1 MDFEQL
7 LKRLEWLDEERR
19 KDKLIIA
26 SLDDRLRKVE
36 GNNTSLLQEIREIT
50 NELNRLK
57 TIPSRFDTVDAAISQ
72 LRVEYTRAV
81 ESIEK
86 QRIEKDREIEKIRL
100 ADMESLNASIANV
113 RKSMEVLPEMKK
125 DIKAREEEEHRLI
138 KLIGEFDKKI
148 LEIMRSD
155 EEYRRSHKI
164 LEENVRQDSK
174 RILDLQGE
182 ISSTRKRIEEQ
193 RGKIDLAT
201 ENLRKIEMRQNEILN
216 SETERKQ
223 SQVAFIEKN
232 NMLQVERD
240 RVWKEWQS
248 RFELISSQAINLEEQ
263 LQTLDATQ
271 RAIRHS
277 QAAFEEITQKFERRI
292 NEITEM
298 QRLVE
303 DRMRQDWI
311 SFKAD
316 DQKRWSNYMLSQE
329 EQYQESTRIF
339 EKFETRL
346 LQLEEMSQEIND
358 LTNQIVQS
366 NERSLQSLFKFIKE
380 INEDFN
386 DNFDTKRS

>member
-7 LKRLEWLDEERR
+7 LKRVEWLDEERR

-36 GNNTSLLQEIREIT
+36 GNNTSLLQDIREIS

-57 TIPSRFDTVDAAISQ
+57 TISSRFETVDAAISQ
-72 LRVEYTRAV
+72 IRVEYIRAV

-86 QRIEKDREIEKIRL
+86 QRTEKDREIEKIRL
-100 ADMESLNASIANV
+100 ADQESLNASVAGI
-113 RKSMEVLPEMKK
+113 RKSLEVLPEMKK

-148 LEIMRSD
+148 LEIKRSD
-155 EEYRRSHKI
+155 EEYRRAHKI

-248 RFELISSQAINLEEQ
+248 QFVVISGQAINLDEQ

-277 QAAFEEITQKFERRI
+277 QTAFEEITQKFERRI

-316 DQKRWSNYMLSQE
+316 DQKRWSNYMISQE

-339 EKFETRL
+339 EKFENRL
-346 LQLEEMSQEIND
+346 LQLEEISQEIND
-358 LTNQIVQS
+358 LTTQIVQS

-380 INEDFN
+380 INEDFT

>member
-7 LKRLEWLDEERR
+7 LKRVEWLDEERR

-36 GNNTSLLQEIREIT
+36 GNNTSLLQEIREIS

-57 TIPSRFDTVDAAISQ
+57 TISSRFETIDAAISQ
-72 LRVEYTRAV
+72 IRVEYTRAV

-100 ADMESLNASIANV
+100 ADQESLNASIANV
-113 RKSMEVLPEMKK
+113 RKAMEVLPEMKK

-148 LEIMRSD
+148 LEIKRSD
-155 EEYRRSHKI
+155 DEYRRAQKI

-248 RFELISSQAINLEEQ
+248 RFEVISNQAINLDEQ

-292 NEITEM
+292 NEITEI

-316 DQKRWSNYMLSQE
+316 DQKRWSNYMISQE
-329 EQYQESTRIF
+329 EQYQETNRIF
-339 EKFETRL
+339 EKFENRL
-346 LQLEEMSQEIND
+346 LQLEEISQELND
-358 LTNQIVQS
+358 LTNLIVQS

-380 INEDFN
+380 VNADFT

>member
-7 LKRLEWLDEERR
+7 LKRVEWLDEERR

-36 GNNTSLLQEIREIT
+36 GNNTSILQEMREIT

-57 TIPSRFDTVDAAISQ
+57 TTSTRFDTVDAAISQ
-72 LRVEYTRAV
+72 LRVEYSRAV

-113 RKSMEVLPEMKK
+113 RKGLEVLPEMKK
-125 DIKAREEEEHRLI
+125 DIKAREEEEYRLI

-148 LEIMRSD
+148 LEIKRSD
-155 EEYRRSHKI
+155 EEYRRAQKI
-164 LEENVRQDSK
+164 LEDNVRQDSK

-223 SQVAFIEKN
+223 AQVAFIEKN

-240 RVWKEWQS
+240 RTWKEWQS
-248 RFELISSQAINLEEQ
+248 RFDVISNQAINLDEQ

-316 DQKRWSNYMLSQE
+316 DQKRWSNYMISQE
-329 EQYQESTRIF
+329 EQFQESTRIF
-339 EKFETRL
+339 EKFENRL
-346 LQLEEMSQEIND
+346 LLLEEITQEVND

-366 NERSLQSLFKFIKE
+366 NERSLQSLFKFINE
-380 INEDFN
+380 VNEDFT

>member
-7 LKRLEWLDEERR
+7 LKRVEWLDEERR

-36 GNNTSLLQEIREIT
+36 GNNTSSLQEIRELS
-50 NELNRLK
+50 NEINRLK
-57 TIPSRFDTVDAAISQ
+57 TIPSRFETVDAAIAQ
-72 LRVEYTRAV
+72 LRVEYTRAI

-100 ADMESLNASIANV
+100 ADLESLNASTAHV
-113 RKSMEVLPEMKK
+113 RKSLEVLPEMKK

-138 KLIGEFDKKI
+138 KIIGEFDKKI
-148 LEIMRSD
+148 LEIKRSD
-155 EEYRRSHKI
+155 EEYRRAHKI

-174 RILDLQGE
+174 RILDVQGE
-182 ISSTRKRIEEQ
+182 ISSTRKRTEEQ

-201 ENLRKIEMRQNEILN
+201 ENLRKLEMRQNELLN
-216 SETERKQ
+216 SESERKQ
-223 SQVAFIEKN
+223 AQVAFIEKY
-232 NMLQVERD
+232 NMSQVEKE
-240 RVWKEWQS
+240 RVWKEWQT
-248 RFELISSQAINLEEQ
+248 RFEVISNQAINLDGQ

-277 QAAFEEITQKFERRI
+277 QAAFEEITLKFERRI

-316 DQKRWSNYMLSQE
+316 DQKRWSNYMISQE
-329 EQYQESTRIF
+329 EQLQESIRIF
-339 EKFETRL
+339 EKFEERL
-346 LQLEEMSQEIND
+346 IKLEEISQEIND

-366 NERSLQSLFKFIKE
+366 NERSLQSLFKFVKE
-380 INEDFN
+380 VNEDFT
-386 DNFDTKRS
+386 DNFDIKRS

>member
-7 LKRLEWLDEERR
+7 IKRVEWLDEERR

-36 GNNTSLLQEIREIT
+36 GNNTTFLQEIREIT

-100 ADMESLNASIANV
+100 ADIESLNTSIANV
-113 RKSMEVLPEMKK
+113 RKAMEVLPDMKK
-125 DIKAREEEEHRLI
+125 DIKAREEEEHRLV
-138 KLIGEFDKKI
+138 KLIGEFEKKI
-148 LEIMRSD
+148 LEIKRSD
-155 EEYRRSHKI
+155 EEYRRAHKI

-240 RVWKEWQS
+240 RTWKEWQS
-248 RFELISSQAINLEEQ
+248 RFEVISNQAINLDEQ

-271 RAIRHS
+271 RTIRHS

-316 DQKRWSNYMLSQE
+316 DQKRWSNYMISQE
-329 EQYQESTRIF
+329 EQYQETNRIF
-339 EKFETRL
+339 EKFENRL
-346 LQLEEMSQEIND
+346 LQLEEISQELND

-380 INEDFN
+380 VNEDFT

>member
-7 LKRLEWLDEERR
+7 LKRVEWLDEERR

-36 GNNTSLLQEIREIT
+36 GNNTSSLQEIRELS

-72 LRVEYTRAV
+72 LRVEYTRAI

-86 QRIEKDREIEKIRL
+86 QRIEKDREIEKVRL
-100 ADMESLNASIANV
+100 ADLESLNTSIANV
-113 RKSMEVLPEMKK
+113 RKGLDVLPEMKK
-125 DIKAREEEEHRLI
+125 NIKAREEEENRLI
-138 KLIGEFDKKI
+138 KIIGEFDKKVLDI
-148 LEIMRSD
+148 KRAD
-155 EEYRRSHKI
+155 DDYRRSQKI

-201 ENLRKIEMRQNEILN
+201 ENLRKIEMRQNELLN
-216 SETERKQ
+216 SETDRKQ
-223 SQVAFIEKN
+223 AQVAFIEKY
-232 NMLQVERD
+232 NMSQVEKD
-240 RVWKEWQS
+240 RVWKEWQA
-248 RFELISSQAINLEEQ
+248 RFEVISNQAINLDGQ
-263 LQTLDATQ
+263 LQALDATQ

-277 QAAFEEITQKFERRI
+277 QAAFEDITQKFERRI

-316 DQKRWSNYMLSQE
+316 DQKRWSNYMISQE
-329 EQYQESTRIF
+329 ELLQENTRIF
-339 EKFETRL
+339 EKFENRL
-346 LQLEEMSQEIND
+346 IQLEEISQDIND
-358 LTNQIVQS
+358 LTNQMLQS
-366 NERSLQSLFKFIKE
+366 NERSLQSLFKFVKE
-380 INEDFN
+380 VNEDFT
-386 DNFDTKRS
+386 DSFDTKRS

>member
-7 LKRLEWLDEERR
+7 LKRVEWLDEERR

-36 GNNTSLLQEIREIT
+36 GNNTSILQEIREIS

-100 ADMESLNASIANV
+100 ADIESLNASIANV
-113 RKSMEVLPEMKK
+113 RKAMEVLPEMKK

-148 LEIMRSD
+148 LEIKRSD
-155 EEYRRSHKI
+155 EEYRRAQKI
-164 LEENVRQDSK
+164 IEENVRQDSK

-193 RGKIDLAT
+193 RGKIDLAS

-232 NMLQVERD
+232 NMLQVEKD

-248 RFELISSQAINLEEQ
+248 RFELISSQAINLDEQ

-316 DQKRWSNYMLSQE
+316 DQKRWSNYMISQE
-329 EQYQESTRIF
+329 EQYQESARIF

-346 LQLEEMSQEIND
+346 LQLEEISQEIND

-380 INEDFN
+380 VNEDFT

>member
-7 LKRLEWLDEERR
+7 LKRVEWLDEERR

-36 GNNTSLLQEIREIT
+36 GNNTTILQEIREIT

-100 ADMESLNASIANV
+100 ADIESLNASIANV
-113 RKSMEVLPEMKK
+113 RKALEVLPEMKK

-138 KLIGEFDKKI
+138 KLIGEFEKKI
-148 LEIMRSD
+148 LEIKRSD
-155 EEYRRSHKI
+155 EEYRRAHKI

-240 RVWKEWQS
+240 RTWKEWQS
-248 RFELISSQAINLEEQ
+248 RFEVISNQAINLDEQ

-316 DQKRWSNYMLSQE
+316 DQKRWSNYMISQE
-329 EQYQESTRIF
+329 EQYQETNRIF
-339 EKFETRL
+339 EKFENRL
-346 LQLEEMSQEIND
+346 LQLEEISQELND

-380 INEDFN
+380 VNEDFT

>member
-36 GNNTSLLQEIREIT
+36 GNSTSYLQENREMS

-72 LRVEYTRAV
+72 LRIEFTRSV

-86 QRIEKDREIEKIRL
+86 TRIEKDREIEKIRL
-100 ADMESLNASIANV
+100 ADLESINSSIANV
-113 RKSMEVLPEMKK
+113 RKGLEVLPEMKK

-138 KLIGEFDKKI
+138 KLIGEFDKKLLDI
-148 LEIMRSD
+148 KRSD
-155 EEYRRSHKI
+155 EEYRRAQKI

-174 RILDLQGE
+174 RILDFQGE
-182 ISSTRKRIEEQ
+182 IASTRKRIEEQ

-201 ENLRKIEMRQNEILN
+201 ENLRKIEMRQNELLN
-216 SETERKQ
+216 SESDRKQ
-223 SQVAFIEKN
+223 SQVAFIEKY
-232 NMLQVERD
+232 NMSQVEKD
-240 RVWKEWQS
+240 RVWKEWQTK
-248 RFELISSQAINLEEQ
+248 FEVISNQAINLDEQ
-263 LQTLDATQ
+263 LQSLDATQ

-277 QAAFEEITQKFERRI
+277 QTAFEEITQKFERRI

-316 DQKRWSNYMLSQE
+316 DQKRWSNYMISQE
-329 EQYQESTRIF
+329 EQFQETTRIF
-339 EKFETRL
+339 EKFENRL
-346 LQLEEMSQEIND
+346 LQLEEISQELDD
-358 LTNQIVQS
+358 LTNQIVHS
-366 NERSLQSLFKFIKE
+366 NERSLQSLFKFVKE
-380 INEDFN
+380 INEDFS
-386 DNFDTKRS
+386 DNFDVKRT

>member
-7 LKRLEWLDEERR
+7 LKRVEWLDEERR

-36 GNNTSLLQEIREIT
+36 GNNTTILQEIREIT

-72 LRVEYTRAV
+72 LRIEYSRAV
-81 ESIEK
+81 ESVEK
-86 QRIEKDREIEKIRL
+86 QRIEKDREVEKIRL
-100 ADMESLNASIANV
+100 ADMESLNASIANL
-113 RKSMEVLPEMKK
+113 RKAMEVLPEMKK

-138 KLIGEFDKKI
+138 KLIAEFDKKI
-148 LEIMRSD
+148 LEIKRSD
-155 EEYRRSHKI
+155 EEYRRAHKI

-201 ENLRKIEMRQNEILN
+201 ENLRKIEMRQNELLN

-240 RVWKEWQS
+240 RTWKEWQS
-248 RFELISSQAINLEEQ
+248 RFELISNQAINLDEQ
-263 LQTLDATQ
+263 LQALDSTQ

-277 QAAFEEITQKFERRI
+277 QASFEEITQKFERRI

-316 DQKRWSNYMLSQE
+316 DQKRWSNYMISQD
-329 EQYQESTRIF
+329 EQYQETNRIF
-339 EKFETRL
+339 EKFENRL
-346 LQLEEMSQEIND
+346 MQLEEISQELND
-358 LTNQIVQS
+358 LTNLIVQS

-380 INEDFN
+380 VNEDFT
-386 DNFDTKRS
+386 DNFDMKRT

>member
-7 LKRLEWLDEERR
+7 LKRVEWLDEERR

-36 GNNTSLLQEIREIT
+36 GNNTTILQEIREIT

-72 LRVEYTRAV
+72 LRIEYSRAV
-81 ESIEK
+81 ESVEK
-86 QRIEKDREIEKIRL
+86 QRIEKDREVEKIRL
-100 ADMESLNASIANV
+100 ADMESLNASIANL
-113 RKSMEVLPEMKK
+113 RKAMEVLPEMKK

-138 KLIGEFDKKI
+138 KLIAEFDKKI
-148 LEIMRSD
+148 LEIKRSD
-155 EEYRRSHKI
+155 EEYRRAHKI

-201 ENLRKIEMRQNEILN
+201 ENLRKIEMRQNELLN

-240 RVWKEWQS
+240 RTWKEWQS
-248 RFELISSQAINLEEQ
+248 RFELISNQAINLDEQ
-263 LQTLDATQ
+263 LQALDSTQ

-316 DQKRWSNYMLSQE
+316 DQKRWSNYMISQD
-329 EQYQESTRIF
+329 EQYQETNRIF
-339 EKFETRL
+339 EKFENRL
-346 LQLEEMSQEIND
+346 MQLEEISQELND
-358 LTNQIVQS
+358 LTNLIVQS

-380 INEDFN
+380 VNEDFT
-386 DNFDTKRS
+386 DNFDMKRT

>member
-1 MDFEQL
+1 
-7 LKRLEWLDEERR
+7 
-19 KDKLIIA
+19 
-26 SLDDRLRKVE
+26 
-36 GNNTSLLQEIREIT
+36 
-50 NELNRLK
+50 
-57 TIPSRFDTVDAAISQ
+57 
-72 LRVEYTRAV
+72 
-81 ESIEK
+81 
-86 QRIEKDREIEKIRL
+86 
-100 ADMESLNASIANV
+100 
-113 RKSMEVLPEMKK
+113 
-125 DIKAREEEEHRLI
+125 
-138 KLIGEFDKKI
+138 
-148 LEIMRSD
+148 
-155 EEYRRSHKI
+155 
-164 LEENVRQDSK
+164 
-174 RILDLQGE
+174 
-182 ISSTRKRIEEQ
+182 
-193 RGKIDLAT
+193 
-201 ENLRKIEMRQNEILN
+201 MRQNEILS

-248 RFELISSQAINLEEQ
+248 RFEVISNQAINLDEQ

-316 DQKRWSNYMLSQE
+316 DQKRWSNYMISQD
-329 EQYQESTRIF
+329 EQYQETNRIF
-339 EKFETRL
+339 EKFENRL
-346 LQLEEMSQEIND
+346 LQLEEISQELND
-358 LTNQIVQS
+358 LTNLIVQS

-380 INEDFN
+380 VNADFT

>member
-1 MDFEQL
+1 MDFEQII
-7 LKRLEWLDEERR
+7 KRVEWLDEERR

-36 GNNTSLLQEIREIT
+36 GNSTTILQELRELS
-50 NELNRLK
+50 NEINRVK
-57 TIPSRFDTVDAAISQ
+57 TIASRFDTVDAAISQ

-81 ESIEK
+81 ENIEK
-86 QRIEKDREIEKIRL
+86 LRTEKERDIEKVRL
-100 ADMESLNASIANV
+100 ADLESLNNSIAHV
-113 RKSMEVLPEMKK
+113 RKGLEVLPEMKK
-125 DIKAREEEEHRLI
+125 DIRAREEEEHRLI

-148 LEIMRSD
+148 LEMKRSD
-155 EEYRRSHKI
+155 EEYRRAQKI

-193 RGKIDLAT
+193 RGKVDLAT

-216 SETERKQ
+216 SESERKQ
-223 SQVAFIEKN
+223 SQVAFIEKY
-232 NMLQVERD
+232 NMSQVEKD
-240 RVWKEWQS
+240 RVWKEWQAS
-248 RFELISSQAINLEEQ
+248 FEVISNQAVNLDEQ

-316 DQKRWSNYMLSQE
+316 DQKRWSNYMISQE
-329 EQYQESTRIF
+329 EQFQETTRIF
-339 EKFETRL
+339 ERFENRL
-346 LQLEEMSQEIND
+346 IQLEEISQEVTD

-366 NERSLQSLFKFIKE
+366 NERSLQSLFKFVKE
-380 INEDFN
+380 INEDFT